1 VLASTW
7 RAQMARAA
15 AELEADPELA
25 EYNAY
30 LARLNAKTKAKAKA
44 KGR

>member
-1 VLASTW
+1 
-7 RAQMARAA
+7 MAAVA
-15 AELEADPELA
+15 AEREADPELA

-30 LARLNAKTKAKAKA
+30 LARLNAKAKAKA